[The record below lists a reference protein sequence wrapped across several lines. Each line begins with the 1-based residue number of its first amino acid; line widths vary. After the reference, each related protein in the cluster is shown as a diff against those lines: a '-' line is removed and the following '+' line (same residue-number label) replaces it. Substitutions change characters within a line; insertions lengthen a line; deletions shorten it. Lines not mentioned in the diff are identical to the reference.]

1 MTNENL
7 EKVICHV
14 LYCIERIFKFSKTG
28 FHAHV
33 ETHSGIFQSC
43 KFCEFATD
51 IAYQFKKHKI
61 ATGKDIIRTETQSV
75 GNCGFLF
82 IFI

>member
-61 ATGKDIIRTETQSV
+61 ATGKDIIHTYM
-75 GNCGFLF
+75 
-82 IFI
+82 